1 MAKEQSIPFLL
12 SDTERAECK
21 RIAQTESGLHSRRAS
36 ALLMIDDGATHREA
50 GTKMGLSI
58 GQVRYAL
65 NRFRKLGLAIFP
77 PPPVQKKKDV
87 KEKIKIDEEKPITK
101 KAKKEK
107 KKKKRSKKKKKDKE
121 GSNVSDSKKKKGK
134 KKKGKKKKK

>member
-1 MAKEQSIPFLL
+1 MAKEPSIHLLL

-21 RIAQTESGLHSRRAS
+21 RVAQTESGLHSRRAR
-36 ALLMIDDGATHREA
+36 ALLMIGDGATHREA
-50 GTKMGLSI
+50 GTKAGLSM

-77 PPPVQKKKDV
+77 PPPVEKKKDV
-87 KEKIKIDEEKPITK
+87 KQKTKIDEERPVTK

-121 GSNVSDSKKKKGK
+121 QKNLSDSKKKKGK